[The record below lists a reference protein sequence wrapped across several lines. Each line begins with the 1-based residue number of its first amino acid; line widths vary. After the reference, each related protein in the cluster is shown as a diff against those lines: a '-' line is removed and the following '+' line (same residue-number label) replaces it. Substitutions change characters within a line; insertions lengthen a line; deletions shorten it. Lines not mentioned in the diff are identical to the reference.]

1 MSCHCAADWPASR
14 PSFSPIKISGPFSFL
29 GIHGFYRCV
38 PKKFCICFLRSIPI
52 FSAYAI
58 SYPVFPLPALLHI
71 AGFLGD
77 RCALSRWVCS
87 FRGVLLFVTSVVLH
101 CRLL

>member
-29 GIHGFYRCV
+29 EIYGFYRSQKV
-38 PKKFCICFLRSIPI
+38 LYLPFT
-52 FSAYAI
+52 FSQSSQHTLYHILI
-58 SYPVFPLPALLHI
+58 SPSPFFTLLVSWEIGAL
-71 AGFLGD
+71 
-77 RCALSRWVCS
+77 LSRWVRS

-101 CRLL
+101 CT